1 MTRLFFLIA
10 ACGCI
15 ALTLNLANAQT
26 TNSSQLIQLQEAEI
40 KKLTTTVDQ
49 LRPLNADGLIA
60 PVELQRAEQDL
71 AAAKAKLEEIRA
83 QSAAA
88 EKLAAEQKK
97 AAEAA
102 KIKSFVKP
110 TSMSLSST
118 SAVLRSTTGTWSLAN
133 LSTVQQFFLRTFG
146 RALPT
151 STIGQSAT
159 HNRMGWNH
167 RHAVD
172 VGLHPDSAEGRA
184 LIEYLQSSGIP
195 FLAFRKAVPGVSTGP
210 HIHIGTPSQR
220 I

>member
-1 MTRLFFLIA
+1 MKRLFFLIA

-15 ALTLNLANAQT
+15 TLNLNFANAQT

-40 KKLTTTVDQ
+40 TKLTTTVDE

-60 PVELQRAEQDL
+60 SVELEKAEKDL
-71 AAAKAKLEEIRA
+71 AAAKAKLEEIRV
-83 QSAAA
+83 QIAAN

-97 AAEAA
+97 ATQ
-102 KIKSFVKP
+102 IKSFVKP
-110 TSMSLSST
+110 TSMALSSR

-133 LSTVQQFFLRTFG
+133 LSTVQQFFFNTFG

-159 HNRMGWNH
+159 HNRMRWNH

-172 VGLHPDSAEGRA
+172 VGLNPDSVEGRA

-195 FLAFRKAVPGVSTGP
+195 FLAFRKAIPGVSTGP